1 MFLASASTSIDTVS
15 RVSSPVGFSSLM
27 ARDALHCDDFHL
39 HAAGK
44 RVGVARRVQV
54 ATGSA
59 VPSISLCRTSCAS
72 RINRWWINEAEMAP
86 MRFSIGLVLA
96 LALCACNSTQGTATA
111 SKPKLFGLIS
121 GDLPPA
127 KEFVVE
133 TRSPSA
139 DYPAVGVTPP

>member
-1 MFLASASTSIDTVS
+1 
-15 RVSSPVGFSSLM
+15 
-27 ARDALHCDDFHL
+27 
-39 HAAGK
+39 
-44 RVGVARRVQV
+44 
-54 ATGSA
+54 
-59 VPSISLCRTSCAS
+59 
-72 RINRWWINEAEMAP
+72 MAP

-139 DYPAVGVTPP
+139 DYPAVGVTPPPRTEKVLTPAERASLEAELKAAAGGSTPVKKRKKPVVPQ